1 MTDLSRRRLPPM
13 DAVEFAVAGTFRN
26 FFFAIGL
33 ALAWLILLSPLL
45 ALCWYLLPR
54 QYPPDLAALGPSAK
68 AALAALAAGGVLA
81 GLSVAVNWQ
90 RKLLLGERPRGWRW
104 LRLDG
109 LVWRH
114 AAGLVLML
122 IVLGLYAAAAFGVMR
137 YGAPALPPQMAP
149 FARPLTIAA
158 QVLLGLS
165 ALFSFYRLASWM
177 AGIAAGDRD
186 YTLRAAWAKTRGNRL
201 RFLGFTFWLLFTLA
215 IGAGLGAGAFY
226 GQQLLPEPWMKAAAF
241 GVIGVLAWLALLLL
255 ASVAAALYKGF
266 TVEGGDAGTQVN

>member
-13 DAVEFAVAGTFRN
+13 GTIEFAIGAAFRN

-33 ALAWLILLSPLL
+33 ALVWLILLAPLMALAWHL
-45 ALCWYLLPR
+45 ALR
-54 QYPPDLAALGPSAK
+54 KYPPDVAALGPSAQ
-68 AALAALAAGGVLA
+68 AALAALAVGGLLA

-90 RKLLLGERPRGWRW
+90 RKLLLGEGPRGWRW

-122 IVLGLYAAAAFGVMR
+122 IVLGLYAAAAYAVGI
-137 YGAPALPPQMAP
+137 YGPPALPPQLAP
-149 FARPLTIAA
+149 FAKPLVIAVQA
-158 QVLLGLS
+158 LLGLS

-186 YTLRAAWAKTRGNRL
+186 YTLGAAWRRTRGNRL
-201 RFLGFTFWLLFTLA
+201 RFLGFTFWLLFSLA

-226 GQQLLPEPWMKAAAF
+226 GQQMLPQPWMKAVAF
-241 GVIGVLAWLALLLL
+241 GVIGLVAWLALLLL
-255 ASVAAALYKGF
+255 ASVAAALYRGF
-266 TVEGGDAGTQVN
+266 TGEGGET